1 MTSPLLSGLP
11 TDEAQRVLS
20 VARRRTFDKGEVVFH
35 REDPADTIHLIVKGR
50 FAVEVVTPLGDTAI
64 VAVLQ
69 RDETFGELA
78 LVSGDLVRTATVV
91 ALEPAET
98 RSIHR
103 TDFEGLLARHPELNR
118 VVVAI
123 LTAQVE
129 RLTERLV
136 EALYTPADKRVLR
149 RVAELAAVYPDGEIP
164 LRQDDI
170 AALAGA
176 SRATTN
182 RVLREAE
189 ERGSLRLN
197 RGRTTVLDAEALARR
212 AR

>member
-1 MTSPLLSGLP
+1 MTSPLLAGIP
-11 TDEAQRVLS
+11 EEEAQRILS
-20 VARRRTFDKGEVVFH
+20 IARRRTFGKGDIVFH
-35 REDPADTIHLIVKGR
+35 REDPADTVHLIVKGR

-103 TDFEGLLARHPELNR
+103 TDFEGLLQRHPEMHR

-149 RVAELAAVYPDGEIP
+149 RVAELAKIYPDGEIP

-189 ERGSLRLN
+189 ERGSIALT